1 MVVGCQPFLLF
12 LRQLLNCIFTSH
24 GVLSILKDFIVSQSH
39 QGACFLCILP
49 LFRCCEPLHASQD
62 PPSILYTG
70 NHPSSAPYTY
80 SICPFPR
87 RRSLRRHQPFSSHYS
102 VSLLFSS
109 AYARISFK
117 PSGSFVHSVL
127 SNTVKTVSQLS
138 ISSFAFPICSA
149 SAAENVRTATV

>member
-39 QGACFLCILP
+39 RAPAFCVFCP
-49 LFRCCEPLHASQD
+49 FCEPLHASQD